1 MASPFGAG
9 RGWGRGRW
17 PPGREQTIG
26 TSNIRR
32 LREQQ
37 PPFISC
43 TAEQSRQS
51 LSHRARFSRAQES
64 RIESRD
70 EVHAAWLPTQKRPA
84 TLKNVTGRRLQK
96 GDHPMNS
103 PSVTFPANL

>member
-17 PPGREQTIG
+17 PRVANKPSGQAILGGGE
-26 TSNIRR
+26 RR
-32 LREQQ
+32 RPLH
-37 PPFISC
+37 SC
-43 TAEQSRQS
+43 TDEQSRQS
-51 LSHRARFSRAQES
+51 LSHSSRFSRAQDS

-84 TLKNVTGRRLQK
+84 TLKNVTSRRLQK